1 MSQSILNETPNTL
14 FLDNLQKIAIVSS
27 SWHKSIVEN
36 AVTASKEYF
45 EKSGITSDKIAIY
58 ELPGAFELPLHVKKL
73 AQMGGFDAIIA
84 CGFVV
89 NSGIYKHEYV
99 ASAVID
105 GLMTAQLE
113 SGVPV
118 FSAVLTPHYF
128 HEHEDHIDFFSKNFT
143 KKGTE
148 VAETCIQTLV
158 SLYSLERNTDKLT
171 SSPNNYRALPS

>member
-1 MSQSILNETPNTL
+1 MSQSILNGTPNTL

-36 AVTASKEYF
+36 AVKASKEYF
-45 EKSGITSDKIAIY
+45 EKSGISSDKIALY

-73 AQMGGFDAIIA
+73 AQMGDVDAIIA

-89 NSGIYKHEYV
+89 NSGIYRHEHV

-128 HEHEDHIDFFSKNFT
+128 HEHEDHIDFFSQHFT

-148 VAETCIQTLV
+148 VAEACIQTLA
-158 SLYSLERNTDKLT
+158 SLYGLEKNC
-171 SSPNNYRALPS
+171 A

>member
-128 HEHEDHIDFFSKNFT
+128 HEHEDHIDFFSQHFT

-148 VAETCIQTLV
+148 VAEACIQTLA
-158 SLYSLERNTDKLT
+158 SLYRLEKNC
-171 SSPNNYRALPS
+171 A

>member
-1 MSQSILNETPNTL
+1 MSQSVSDKTPDTL

-27 SWHKSIVEN
+27 GWHKSIVGN
-36 AVTASKEYF
+36 AVKASKEYF
-45 EKSGITSDKIAIY
+45 EKHGVIGDKIALY
-58 ELPGAFELPLHVKKL
+58 ELPGAFELPLYVKKL
-73 AQMGGFDAIIA
+73 IQRGKFDAIIA

-89 NSGIYKHEYV
+89 NGGIYKQEYV

-105 GLMTAQLE
+105 GLMRVQLE

-128 HEHEDHIDFFSKNFT
+128 HEHEDHIDFFSQHFI

-148 VAETCIQTLV
+148 VAEACIQTLE
-158 SLYSLERNTDKLT
+158 SLYKLEKNC
-171 SSPNNYRALPS
+171 A